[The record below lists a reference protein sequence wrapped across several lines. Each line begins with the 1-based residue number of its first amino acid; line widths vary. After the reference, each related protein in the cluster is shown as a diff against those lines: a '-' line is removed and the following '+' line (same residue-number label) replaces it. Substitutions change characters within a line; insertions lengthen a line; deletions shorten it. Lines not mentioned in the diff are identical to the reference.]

1 MKGPMKKIIGVV
13 CLIIGV
19 ALLLRGH
26 DIAQSLDSQLRNI
39 FTGSPA
45 HKVIYY
51 YLGGAV
57 LCAVGLTQVFW
68 KRK

>member
-1 MKGPMKKIIGVV
+1 MKKIIGVV

-57 LCAVGLTQVFW
+57 LCAVGLIQVFW